1 MSKLP
6 TALVVPMNNI
16 KRCSW
21 LIFEAL
27 RFLFLIIFK
36 PSAWH
41 HLVQSI
47 DPALDDGFSL
57 LHLRICHLK
66 NPQLRKILVLGFV
79 VLPIIYVL
87 TEQIFRAI
95 ILSGSIGKHDIFVQY
110 IINAS
115 AKAAGMLRL
124 GLMLAIFVSIYVG
137 LIAMAIDIIIN
148 EGIHQLFIFVLSARS
163 ESVWHS
169 TISGFVSSY
178 PSIYIVMFSFSASFS
193 FLVRMRFYPEQVRLD
208 PRTVASAILGFFAIS
223 GLGFIQIVVLRT
235 ENLSA
240 IVAFSICC
248 LMLFCLF
255 NGAIFRLRKMRWRDG
270 FTLTLAICCAYV
282 LLTSCG
288 SSIVEFY
295 LSSSPRS
302 DAVNEAVHNAVRQA
316 ITSLLVV
323 VLMAPVIAGDT
334 LGGSISAAVA
344 GGVGAPL
351 CWLFVTIYTDTSW
364 PHRQS
369 SQKLL
374 AIGLTPICIIF
385 GWALPYWQR
394 YAVYPLEA
402 AWNRLLYQIDLHR
415 SVSQRSLLPWHS
427 AFWDELQT
435 LRMEGL
441 IEHLMLVCR
450 RWPETGRQAL
460 EQLAAGPQ
468 RWAPQVVQLELE
480 LLAIQQCADMTDLA
494 SVQKRLVSVTAPEI
508 GTDLFRYFGRLSQDI
523 AVAMASQKNHYHH
536 RLALRNVED
545 QMDRAIRDLTLS
557 SDVLASRFLR
567 ILYQWRN
574 ILNDHHA
581 QYQRQEDTASL
592 IEDPYIVGLPLAEA
606 QAVFVGRINVGAE
619 IERLIMKRHAP
630 PLLLYGQRR
639 MGKTSL
645 LRNLRTLLPSKWVT
659 LFLDLQGLCSAHGH
673 AGFLFQLA
681 KAMSR
686 QLQSQR
692 GVQIGEPTR
701 EELAIDPFVVFDSWL
716 DIFSERLCG
725 SSALLMFDE
734 FEQLDAALRAG
745 RYDAQS
751 LLGMFRHIIQHKPQ
765 FRVLLSGSH
774 LLSEL
779 SAWSSYLINVRTIKL
794 GYLHEDEARQ
804 LVERPIPDFALKY
817 QQAAIEL
824 VLCLTSG
831 HPYLLQLLCARII
844 EVKNQQEEKQRFR
857 VTSADVESA
866 VEPALDDAVLVFSEI
881 VANQVSPQGRT
892 ILKMLAQ
899 LGPGAVLRSVE
910 QDNGAGVGDDHTW
923 HQLVQRDLVE
933 LISDGYRFQVE
944 MFRRWFARDLL

>member
-1 MSKLP
+1 
-6 TALVVPMNNI
+6 MNNI
-16 KRCSW
+16 KRFAS

-36 PSAWH
+36 PSSWH

-47 DPALDDGFSL
+47 DPMLTDGFSL
-57 LHLRICHLK
+57 LHLRVCHFR
-66 NPQLRKILVLGFV
+66 NTQLRKILILGFV
-79 VLPIIYVL
+79 VLPAIYVV

-95 ILSGSIGKHDIFVQY
+95 ILGGSIGQNDIFVQY

-124 GLMLAIFVSIYVG
+124 GLMLAIFVSVYVG
-137 LIAMAIDIIIN
+137 LIAMMIDIVVN
-148 EGIHQLFIFVLSARS
+148 EGIHQLFIFILSARS
-163 ESVWHS
+163 ESAWHA

-193 FLVRMRFYPEQVRLD
+193 FLVRMRFYPERVRLD
-208 PRTVASAILGFFAIS
+208 PRTIGAAMLGFLAIS
-223 GLGFIQIVVLRT
+223 GLGLIQILVLLT
-235 ENLSA
+235 NDLSIIA
-240 IVAFSICC
+240 TFSISS
-248 LMLFCLF
+248 LILFCLF
-255 NGAIFRLRKMRWRDG
+255 IGAIFHLRQMRWSDG
-270 FTLTLAICCAYV
+270 FILTLGICCAYV

-288 SSIVEFY
+288 SSIVQFY

-302 DAVNEAVHNAVRQA
+302 LAITEAVNNGVRQA

-351 CWLFVTIYTDTSW
+351 CWLFVTIYTDDSW
-364 PHRQS
+364 PQRAS

-374 AIGLTPICIIF
+374 AFGLTPICIIF

-402 AWNRLLYQIDLHR
+402 AWNRLLYQMDLHR
-415 SVSQRSLLPWHS
+415 SVSQRSLIPWHS

-441 IEHLMLVCR
+441 IEHLMLVCH
-450 RWPETGRQAL
+450 RWPDTGRQAL

-494 SVQKRLVSVTAPEI
+494 GVQKKLVSVTAHGI
-508 GTDLFRYFGRLSQDI
+508 GTDLFRYFSRLSQDI
-523 AVAMASQKNHYHH
+523 SVAMAAQRNPYHH

-557 SDVLASRFLR
+557 SDVLASRFLL
-567 ILYQWRN
+567 ILYQWRK
-574 ILNDHHA
+574 ILNAHQA
-581 QYQRQEDTASL
+581 QYQGQEDTASL

-606 QAVFVGRINVGAE
+606 QAVFVGRINVGAQ

-659 LFLDLQGLCSAHGH
+659 LFLDLQGLCSAQDH

-686 QLQSQR
+686 QLQLQQ
-692 GVQIGEPTR
+692 GVQLGEPTR

-716 DIFSERLCG
+716 DNFSERLCG
-725 SSALLMFDE
+725 FSALLMLDE
-734 FEQLDAALRAG
+734 FEQLDAALRVG

-751 LLGMFRHIIQHKPQ
+751 LLGMLRHIIQHKPQ

-804 LVERPIPDFALKY
+804 LVEQPIPNFALKY
-817 QQAAIEL
+817 QKNAIEL
-824 VLCLTSG
+824 VLHLTNG

-844 EVKNQQEEKQRFR
+844 ETKNQQEEKQRFR
-857 VTSADVESA
+857 VTSDDVESA
-866 VEPALDDAVLVFSEI
+866 VVPALDDAVLVFSEI
-881 VANQVSPQGRT
+881 VANQVSPHGRT
-892 ILKMLAQ
+892 VLKLLAQ

-910 QDNGAGVGDDHTW
+910 QDNGAGVGDNHTW
-923 HQLVQRDLVE
+923 HQLAQRDLVE
-933 LISDGYRFQVE
+933 LTSDGYRFQVE